1 MIFSKRHASKKQ
13 SSKPQTDA
21 NITYLKS
28 SKLKPSKLANIRRE
42 IQTLD
47 MQNYGSWSKPIKIL
61 VFACVLAII
70 FALVWGLLITEKR
83 EQIKAEE
90 AKQVTLLTAFAE
102 KQNKRNHLA
111 EYQQQLA
118 QMQADSQI
126 LHMQLPSSGQTAE
139 LLEQINQTGKLAGVQ
154 VQDVQIGQ
162 EVEQQSEAG
171 SVNSNFNSS
180 SSSSSNSN
188 VTVIIPIKIEVL
200 GGYHNLGTFLAEIAN
215 LPRLITLDGFQ
226 LNHAEGTTNH
236 DLRLVLQAKSYYL
249 KGLERTEN
257 IEQQDDVE
265 GNETED
271 DDIGNEIGG

>member
-171 SVNSNFNSS
+171 SVNSNFNS
-180 SSSSSNSN
+180 N